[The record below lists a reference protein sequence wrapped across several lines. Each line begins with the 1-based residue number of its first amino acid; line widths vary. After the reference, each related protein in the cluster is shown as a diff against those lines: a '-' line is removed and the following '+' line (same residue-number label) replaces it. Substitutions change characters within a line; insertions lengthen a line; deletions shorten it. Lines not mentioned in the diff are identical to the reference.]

1 MQSVEIEQK
10 CKQDLGSR
18 LFINLNINC
27 ILACRTQ
34 FNDNPQEAHIES
46 SWSSGCFVQLPSNEV

>member
-46 SWSSGCFVQLPSNEV
+46 S